1 VFEPFTRLDCSR
13 DRKTGGVGLGLAIV
27 NRILERHGGKVSIC
41 DNNGHGSRFIT
52 FWPSKRETLEAQ
64 HLTPDAECSMS

>member
-1 VFEPFTRLDCSR
+1 
-13 DRKTGGVGLGLAIV
+13 LAIV